1 MKKTYLKSGG
11 ISLTRFLLFFS
22 LNLFITVAYAAPL
35 DFLNKTLVSETSFDN
50 TATAFVNDYSSSGSP
65 LDDSIDRNV
74 PLGFSFPFGGTN
86 YTTVNIVS
94 NGFLRFTTSNNT
106 YYGNTTLD
114 GIDAT
119 MPHAIFPYWNDLNPG
134 GGGNIT
140 YSTLGTAPNRRFVTT
155 WTNVPHY
162 NVVGSYSFQVVL
174 YEDSVIRFR
183 YDSTSD
189 ANGSSNGG
197 ATIGVIENDTKF
209 DQHSYNTTID
219 ASKDIFYS
227 PLPPPPVDYG
237 YSDWRFDEDGWNG
250 TANEVKD
257 SHAGFHGTAY
267 NAPTVP
273 GKICNAM
280 DLRANGTQDYASL
293 GAASLNGVND
303 FTISVWHK
311 GASANGRSLLSGA
324 GSSGSNELIF
334 WHASSTNFGGHLK
347 GNNLGGVTTSNI
359 ANNTWRHLV
368 WRRTGGQSCYF
379 IDAQLQNCQPTS
391 QSAGLNISS
400 LILGQEQDSIG
411 GGFDGGQDWEG
422 ILDELLIFRRALD
435 NTAINGIYTNQN
447 AGKNWDG
454 SYRACPNM
462 PNMKL
467 TKTSQVISDPVNLT
481 NNPKRIPGATVRY
494 TIRAE
499 NIHSTAGENVTITD
513 SLNTFIGNGKI
524 EWFGNIVLNSPN
536 TNGGAATLLSDA
548 IDGDVGQFNANTLTV
563 ECGNI
568 SNTGP
573 CIVRYDIKVK

>member
-1 MKKTYLKSGG
+1 M
-11 ISLTRFLLFFS
+11 TRFLLLFS
-22 LNLFITVAYAAPL
+22 LSSFISIASAAPL

-50 TATAFVNDYSSSGSP
+50 TTTAFTNDYSSSGNP

-74 PLGFSFPFGGTN
+74 PLGFTFPFGGAN
-86 YTTVNIVS
+86 YTTINIVS

-114 GIDAT
+114 DIDAN
-119 MPHAIFPYWNDLNPG
+119 MPHAILPYWDDLNPG

-140 YSTLGTAPNRRFVTT
+140 YSTLGTAPDRRFVTT

-174 YEDSVIRFR
+174 YEDGGIRFR
-183 YDSTSD
+183 YDSTTD

-219 ASKDIFYS
+219 TSKDILYS
-227 PLPPPPVDYG
+227 PLPPPPVDYS
-237 YSDWRFDEDGWNG
+237 YSDWRFDEDSWNG

-257 SHAGFHGTAY
+257 SQAGFHGTAF
-267 NAPTVP
+267 NALTAP

-293 GAASLNGVND
+293 GAGSLNGVND

-311 GASANGRSLLSGA
+311 GTSANGRSLLSGA

-334 WHASSTNFGGHLK
+334 WHGSSSIFSAYLK
-347 GNNLGGVTTSNI
+347 NGNLGNVSTSNI

-379 IDAQLQNCQPTS
+379 IDAQLQGCQATN
-391 QSAGLNISS
+391 QSASLNISS

-422 ILDELLIFRRALD
+422 ILDELIIFRRALD
-435 NTAINGIYTNQN
+435 STAISRIYSNQN

-454 SYRACPNM
+454 SYRTCPNM
-462 PNMKL
+462 PSMKL
-467 TKTSQVISDPVNLT
+467 TKTSQIISDPENNT
-481 NNPKRIPGATVRY
+481 NNPKRIPDATVRY

-499 NIHSTAGENVTITD
+499 NAHSTMGENVTITD
-513 SLNTFIGNGKI
+513 SLNTIISNGKV
-524 EWFGNIVLNSPN
+524 EWVGNIVLNSPN
-536 TNGGAATLLSDA
+536 TNGGSATALSDA
-548 IDGDVGQFNANTLTV
+548 IDADEGQFSANTLTV
-563 ECGNI
+563 QCGNI